1 MSRPRNR
8 TAVAAFVVGV
18 ALSGCTHS
26 PAPTTTPAPSTTPS
40 APPVATPAPSAT
52 PSAPPVAT
60 PVPSTAAPSAPA
72 TTGAAPTPT
81 PGPEAWSTADA
92 SLPATG
98 AANTGSYLTGIRV
111 AGHPEGNFD
120 RIALDFQNGPELRA
134 YYVPEVF
141 HDASGSKIELDGGAY
156 LHLSFKAAAHDGAG
170 QPTLPNRPYPPVSTG
185 LPGLLSY
192 AETGDWEGVLSISL
206 GQATKAGFK
215 VGQIIRSGDTT
226 TIYVDVLRP

>member
-1 MSRPRNR
+1 MSRPGNR

-18 ALSGCTHS
+18 ALSGCTPT
-26 PAPTTTPAPSTTPS
+26 PAPTTTPAPS
-40 APPVATPAPSAT
+40 AT
-52 PSAPPVAT
+52 
-60 PVPSTAAPSAPA
+60 PSAPA

-92 SLPATG
+92 SLPSTG
-98 AANTGSYLTGIRV
+98 AANTGSYLTNIRV

-120 RIALDFQNGPELRA
+120 RMALDFDGHGPELRA
-134 YYVPEVF
+134 HYVPEVF
-141 HDASGSKIELDGGAY
+141 HDASGYKVELDGGAY
-156 LHLSFKAAAHDGAG
+156 LHLSFGAAAHDGEG
-170 QPTLPNRPYPPVSTG
+170 QPTIPDRPNLPVSTG

-215 VGQIIRSGDTT
+215 VGQIMRSGDTT
-226 TIYVDVLRP
+226 TIYVDVRRP